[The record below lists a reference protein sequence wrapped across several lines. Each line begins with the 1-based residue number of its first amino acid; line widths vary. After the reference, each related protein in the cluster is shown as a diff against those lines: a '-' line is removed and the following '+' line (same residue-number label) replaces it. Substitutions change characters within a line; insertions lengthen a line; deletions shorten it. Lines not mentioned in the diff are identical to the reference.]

1 MQSRK
6 PLIADPAE
14 DRGRL
19 AAERPGELKFL
30 DTSDYIKF
38 VSGQLRRSSMK
49 AKDVGVG
56 GGMCTS
62 TVSKMKAGETR
73 YPRFG
78 TMFGI
83 IATLGMEVVIR
94 GELKAAPVQ
103 PVAPAKAP
111 PKAPTAQTN
120 AMLRS
125 MATKP

>member
-1 MQSRK
+1 MNMQSRK
-6 PLIADPAE
+6 PLIADPSE

-19 AAERPGELKFL
+19 AAERPGELKFE
-30 DTSDYIKF
+30 DTTDYIKF

-56 GGMCTS
+56 GGICTS
-62 TVSKMKAGETR
+62 TVSKMKSGETR

-94 GELKAAPVQ
+94 GEAKAAPIE
-103 PVAPAKAP
+103 PKAPPAKAP
-111 PKAPTAQTN
+111 TAKTN